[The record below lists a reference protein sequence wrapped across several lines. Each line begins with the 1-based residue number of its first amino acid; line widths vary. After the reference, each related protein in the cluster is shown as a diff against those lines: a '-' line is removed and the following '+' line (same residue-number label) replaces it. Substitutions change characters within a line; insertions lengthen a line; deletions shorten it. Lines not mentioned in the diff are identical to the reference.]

1 MPKKRLRDWPG
12 KRPETFV
19 AIVLIVGIIVIGF
32 LVYNRLSFLNFF
44 FLPVI
49 FSGYYLG
56 KKKAV
61 LAAVACILLECFFLI
76 LARQTMGARYAVSFD
91 DVIFLMTW
99 AGFLILTAA
108 IIGTLTEKR
117 SQEMFDLKKAY
128 TGVLAI
134 MLKYLEAAGE
144 EKSRPERISSLAGKI
159 AEGIGLERQ
168 EVENIKSAALLSDVP
183 ELRNCMPIFLDT
195 NRFMDDGTSGVG
207 KLSANEIV
215 LLKTTAAL
223 LTEIHPLLES
233 YFLNYGHKDPAQ
245 PADLDAVPVG
255 ASVIALAE
263 LYERVR
269 SQGKVRYGGC
279 ELRSAEDL
287 LTLCGKYFPQRAVE
301 VLLLLA

>member
-19 AIVLIVGIIVIGF
+19 AIVLIVGILGIGF

-56 KKKAV
+56 KKRAV
-61 LAAVACILLECFFLI
+61 LAAVACVLLESFFLI

-117 SQEMFDLKKAY
+117 AQEMFDLKKAY

-144 EKSRPERISSLAGKI
+144 EKSRPERISNLAGKI
-159 AEGIGLERQ
+159 AEGMGLMRQ

-195 NRFMDDGTSGVG
+195 NRFMEDGTSGVG

-245 PADLDAVPVG
+245 SADLGAVPIG

-269 SQGKVRYGGC
+269 SQGKVRYGGI

-287 LTLCGKYFPQRAVE
+287 LSLCGKYFPQRTVE
-301 VLLLLA
+301 VLLLVT